1 MIMAGGPGDVLSQDN
16 SIFKNL
22 QSIVQLISDLQRLY
36 EDKDSADI
44 EFVVGKEETRV
55 LAHSLIVK
63 TRYVKI
69 LNIFSWER
77 NL

>member
-1 MIMAGGPGDVLSQDN
+1 MANGEGDVLSQGN

-36 EDKDSADI
+36 DDKESTDI
-44 EFVVGKEETRV
+44 EFIIGSEEARV

-63 TRYVKI
+63 AR
-69 LNIFSWER
+69 
-77 NL
+77 